1 MSGPLNVTLE
11 ADKNYLFCTCGESKD
26 GVLCDSAHKGSDFAP
41 MKFSVTETKDYHLCT
56 CKKTSNAPYCDG
68 SHAK

>member
-1 MSGPLNVTLE
+1 MSGPVKVNLE
-11 ADKNYLFCTCGESKD
+11 AGKNYYYCNCGKSAD
-26 GVLCDSAHKGSDFAP
+26 GVLCDGSHKGSDFAP
-41 MKFSVTETKDYHLCT
+41 MKFSVTETKDYNLCT